1 MKSHHKIKRV
11 GPRLA
16 HLRERHEP
24 SCPER
29 KADSDEMPARILEQR
44 LKKYA
49 RRAAKG
55 TKLFRGVRR

>member
-1 MKSHHKIKRV
+1 MKSHHKIKHV

-16 HLRERHEP
+16 HLRQDNEP

-29 KADSDEMPARILEQR
+29 EADSKELPARILEQR

>member
-1 MKSHHKIKRV
+1 MKPPRYRV
-11 GPRLA
+11 GARLPG
-16 HLRERHEP
+16 LRERCKP
-24 SCPER
+24 PCPER
-29 KADSDEMPARILEQR
+29 EADSKELPARILEQR